1 MSQWLKGSDLISQ
14 SLDALRVTVPLI
26 IYLVAMFFISFFM
39 RKWKPMIILK
49 TAAISFNSTVFRVY
63 FFNKAMYQEYS
74 SIGIYNLKN
83 TSIKTILNHNVSF
96 QLKYILERIIVV
108 LRLFFVLTI
117 EIRTICF
124 ELTTN

>member
-1 MSQWLKGSDLISQ
+1 
-14 SLDALRVTVPLI
+14 
-26 IYLVAMFFISFFM
+26 
-39 RKWKPMIILK
+39 MIILK
-49 TAAISFNSTVFRVY
+49 TATISFNSTVFRVY